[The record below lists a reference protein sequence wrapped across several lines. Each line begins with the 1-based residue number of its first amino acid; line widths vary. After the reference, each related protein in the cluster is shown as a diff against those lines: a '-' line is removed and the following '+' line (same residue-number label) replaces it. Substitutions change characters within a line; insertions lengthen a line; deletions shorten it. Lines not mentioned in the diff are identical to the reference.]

1 MRLLL
6 SLLLVLPAMLAA
18 QVRFEDHFEDRAL
31 RIDLYQTGD
40 GSIENVTLGRV
51 VREGPWPE
59 RTDRLIEPF
68 QNGRYRVTV
77 YDVASNAPLYARGFD
92 CMFGEYRTTTP
103 AREGVTKVFE
113 RSIRVPM
120 PKRPARV
127 VLERRDREN
136 IPRPLF
142 TMALDPKDLH
152 IIRENP
158 DSKDQITGVM
168 INGEPR
174 THVDIVFLAE
184 GYAAGEREKFNADID
199 RLSHKLFEVEPYAG
213 ARTRFNLRGVFRP
226 SPESGT
232 DEPRQGIFKKTALHS
247 SFNTFDL
254 DRYLLTEENHRLREM
269 AGQVPYDAIVILVNS
284 PRYGG
289 GGIYNDYCMTTVDN
303 ARSAQVFVHEFGH
316 AFGGL
321 ADEYYTSDV
330 AYNEFYPQG
339 VEPLEPNI
347 TALLDPAHLK
357 WSHLAAPG
365 IALPTPYG
373 KEAIDSLLFAR
384 PKVPEAA
391 RREIDARIDSIKK
404 VYAPVYG
411 KVGAFEGAG
420 YASRGLYRPMVYCLM
435 INNPKNEFCLV
446 CREALARMIDF
457 YAVP

>member
-1 MRLLL
+1 MRVLLP
-6 SLLLVLPAMLAA
+6 LLLVMPAMLAA

-31 RIDLYQTGD
+31 RMDLYQTGD
-40 GSIENVTLGRV
+40 ASIENVTLGRIL
-51 VREGPWPE
+51 REGPWPE

-68 QNGRYRVTV
+68 QNGKYRVTV
-77 YDVASNAPLYARGFD
+77 YDVASNALLYARGFD

-103 AREGVTKVFE
+103 AREGVAKVFE

-120 PKRPARV
+120 PKRPARF

-158 DSKDQITGVM
+158 DGKDQITEVK

-174 THVDIVFLAE
+174 SHVDIVFLAE
-184 GYAAGEREKFNADID
+184 GYAAGEREKFIADID
-199 RLSHKLFEVEPYAG
+199 RLSQKLFEVEPYAG
-213 ARTRFNLRGVFRP
+213 ARKRFNLRGVFRP

-303 ARSAQVFVHEFGH
+303 ARSPQVFVHEFGH

-365 IALPTPYG
+365 IAVPTPYG
-373 KEAIDSLLFAR
+373 KDAIDSLLVSR
-384 PKVPEAA
+384 PKAPEAA
-391 RREIDARIDSIKK
+391 RREIDARVDSIRK

-446 CREALARMIDF
+446 CREALGRMIDF